1 MPYNMNNKKNIR
13 TMKKRYITPTIE
25 VYAMHPH
32 AMLLDNVSVPVER
45 SSDAVD
51 SDNSSKAKA
60 SSIWDLEW

>member
-1 MPYNMNNKKNIR
+1 MPYNMNNKKSIR

-32 AMLLDNVSVPVER
+32 AMLLDNVSVKR